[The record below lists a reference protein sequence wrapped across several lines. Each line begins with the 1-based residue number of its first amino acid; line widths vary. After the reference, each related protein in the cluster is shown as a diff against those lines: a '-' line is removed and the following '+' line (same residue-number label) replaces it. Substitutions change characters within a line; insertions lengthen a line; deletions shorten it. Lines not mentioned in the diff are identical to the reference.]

1 MGRHKKERWK
11 YIDNPKIKK
20 DYYLISNWENLKN
33 KKVKNFR
40 LIQIK
45 MGMLDVHYMEKMENQ
60 NIIYGGTSNRDSLK
74 IAPTIIENPKPS
86 KINTI

>member
-20 DYYLISNWENLKN
+20 DYYLISNWGNLKN

-40 LIQIK
+40 LI
-45 MGMLDVHYMEKMENQ
+45 
-60 NIIYGGTSNRDSLK
+60 
-74 IAPTIIENPKPS
+74 
-86 KINTI
+86 